1 MNDGHVTSASVNVC
15 MVVVHTCSTCASIYC
30 LLHVPSLS
38 LSQGISFLD
47 GMRDLWYK
55 RGWNK
60 GEQHT
65 DFRAEILKWLKLLLS
80 VVKLTDPNAPSLL
93 KKFLGN
99 KRNSIVTDPEF
110 RKSVTDQVLE
120 DTRKNFNLLSIQ
132 QFFILYKSFRIWPL
146 NVSEIEALLFC
157 LFLIDNIV

>member
-1 MNDGHVTSASVNVC
+1 M
-15 MVVVHTCSTCASIYC
+15 Y
-30 LLHVPSLS
+30 SLS
-38 LSQGISFLD
+38 LSLSHTHTHTHTQGISFLD

-80 VVKLTDPNAPSLL
+80 VVKLTDPNAPSFL
-93 KKFLGN
+93 KKFLGH

-132 QFFILYKSFRIWPL
+132 QFFILYKSFHIWPL
-146 NVSEIEALLFC
+146 NVSEIEALPFC
-157 LFLIDNIV
+157 LFLVDNIV

>member
-1 MNDGHVTSASVNVC
+1 MYSLSL
-15 MVVVHTCSTCASIYC
+15 S
-30 LLHVPSLS
+30 LSLS

-93 KKFLGN
+93 KKFFGH
-99 KRNSIVTDPEF
+99 KRNSIVTDPQF
-110 RKSVTDQVLE
+110 RKSVIDHVLE
-120 DTRKNFNLLSIQ
+120 NTRRNFNLLSIQ
-132 QFFILYKSFRIWPL
+132 QFFILYKSLRIWPL
-146 NVSEIEALLFC
+146 NVRKLKHCCSVCFQLIILFK
-157 LFLIDNIV
+157 